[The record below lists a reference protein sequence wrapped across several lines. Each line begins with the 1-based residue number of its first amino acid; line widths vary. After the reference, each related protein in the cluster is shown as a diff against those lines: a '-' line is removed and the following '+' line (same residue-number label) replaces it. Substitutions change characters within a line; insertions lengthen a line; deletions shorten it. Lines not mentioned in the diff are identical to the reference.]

1 MLVYKSVRVCACVY
15 VSVLVLLD
23 KGCAAPENVM
33 LGPTPSGDG
42 LRSAPNTMS
51 LRVYLLRTNAHI
63 RSHFGSSNFSSRA
76 PSLTRAAILVW
87 TAALDRPAS
96 VVFVLK
102 HLLFGTVIDVR
113 EHGYARHGHCP
124 A

>member
-76 PSLTRAAILVW
+76 PSLARAAILVHW
-87 TAALDRPAS
+87 NVCWRHDGHMAANVPKGLCVAAPFR
-96 VVFVLK
+96 
-102 HLLFGTVIDVR
+102 R
-113 EHGYARHGHCP
+113 
-124 A
+124 

>member
-42 LRSAPNTMS
+42 LIAR
-51 LRVYLLRTNAHI
+51 RE
-63 RSHFGSSNFSSRA
+63 
-76 PSLTRAAILVW
+76 ILDEEPR
-87 TAALDRPAS
+87 LI
-96 VVFVLK
+96 
-102 HLLFGTVIDVR
+102 H
-113 EHGYARHGHCP
+113 
-124 A
+124 